1 MTSQTYTKLKPFFE
15 YDSVRHFLKKRD
27 MISLYE
33 LYFAKYG
40 YNDTLT
46 NLLVQEL
53 NMDVLKYILGPTLSL
68 MFKNC
73 QSIKGPI
80 YFDAYPD
87 LTRIGVE
94 CFAHCK
100 NITEVDIG
108 ETIRDVQINA
118 FDSCTGLERVNYD
131 VRSISNG
138 CFARCDSLKEVTIGP
153 KVVSIGEYAF
163 TEDSQLNLVDLKRA
177 EQLHTVH
184 RKAFGLC
191 EGLTN
196 LNFSNTK
203 LTNIK
208 ANAFEDCTNLKSLHL
223 PGSVLEI
230 RSQAFIGCKSLDRI
244 FYNGTLNDWMF
255 VDCESDAFD
264 HQVVIS
270 CTDGVVEL

>member
-1 MTSQTYTKLKPFFE
+1 MFSKVYAAIAPFFE
-15 YDSVRHFLKKRD
+15 DTSVRHFLKKKD
-27 MISLYE
+27 IISLYE
-33 LYFAKYG
+33 LYFARYG
-40 YNDTLT
+40 YNPTLS
-46 NLLVQEL
+46 NILVKEL
-53 NMDVLKYILGPTLSL
+53 GIDVLKYIIGPTLSL

-73 QSIKGPI
+73 QCIKGPI
-80 YFDAYPD
+80 CFNDYPD

-94 CFAHCK
+94 CFSHCE

-118 FDSCTGLERVNYD
+118 FDSCTGLEIVNYN
-131 VRSISNG
+131 VRSISNV
-138 CFARCDSLKEVTIGP
+138 CFARCRSLKEVTIGP

-163 TEDSQLNLVDLKRA
+163 KEDSQLNIVDLKRA

-184 RKAFGLC
+184 RRAFGSC

-208 ANAFEDCTNLKSLHL
+208 SNAFEDCTNLKTIHL

-230 RSQAFIGCKSLDRI
+230 RSQAFIGCKSLNQI
-244 FYNGTLNDWMF
+244 FYNGTINNWAF
-255 VDCESDAFD
+255 IDCEADAFD
-264 HQVVIS
+264 QHVVIS
-270 CTDGVVEL
+270 CTDGVIEL